1 MNGVTE
7 RRFKPR
13 FVKAQVGGLIFFL
26 VEQDYIG
33 AELRQKGVWEEHL
46 YQATEILLNE
56 RSNVLDLGANF
67 GYHALRLAQVCP
79 LGQVYAFEPMNL
91 CYSQLQMNIVA
102 NKIRNVI
109 AYKFAVTDK
118 SGYPMAMSSLEENVY
133 DDDKINIGNSALGTG
148 GDICFSLRIDDLD
161 LPRIDLIKMDIQGA
175 EFLALKGMQGLIARD
190 RPYFFIEIEEPH
202 LLRFGTSSKEVIEH
216 FFQLDYSL
224 VRIRSQWPTDHVAV
238 PNEKKDIVDRLV
250 TRSGLATDVLSGT
263 RISLDFDNPS
273 YYSSYTV
280 SDV

>member
-1 MNGVTE
+1 MNEFTE
-7 RRFKPR
+7 GKFKPR

-26 VEQDYIG
+26 VEQDYIS

-46 YQATEILLNE
+46 YKAAEILLNQQ
-56 RSNVLDLGANF
+56 SNVLDLGANF
-67 GYHALRLAQVCP
+67 GYHALRLSQICS
-79 LGQVYAFEPMNL
+79 LGQVYAFEPLNI
-91 CYSQLQMNIVA
+91 CFSQLQMNIVA

-133 DDDKINIGNSALGTG
+133 GDGKINIGNSALGSG
-148 GDICFSLRIDDLD
+148 GDVCFSLRIDDLD

-175 EFLALKGMQGLIARD
+175 EYLALQGMQELIKRD
-190 RPYFFIEIEEPH
+190 RPYFFVEIEEPH
-202 LLRFGTSSKEVIEH
+202 LLRFGTSSKQVIEH

-224 VRIRSQWPTDHVAV
+224 VRIRNQWPTDHVAI
-238 PNEKKDIVDRLV
+238 PNEKKDIVDLLV
-250 TRSGLATDVLSGT
+250 TKSGLDTDVLSGS
-263 RISLDFDNPS
+263 RITLEFDNPS

-280 SDV
+280 GDL